1 MNFQID
7 PKSTEDQVL
16 KIQSRAKS
24 DPPLSDIDFK
34 TKMAWVW
41 TTLKVFDKHFLKWS
55 PHCAHVIRV
64 RGYEF
69 VQQVKANK
77 FCSDIPQ
84 IDLSKMLRA
93 NDIEKIPVIHDFN
106 AKQMENFCHNLL
118 SDIACKS
125 KMHDEFI
132 T

>member
-1 MNFQID
+1 M
-7 PKSTEDQVL
+7 
-16 KIQSRAKS
+16 
-24 DPPLSDIDFK
+24 
-34 TKMAWVW
+34 
-41 TTLKVFDKHFLKWS
+41 
-55 PHCAHVIRV
+55 

-93 NDIEKIPVIHDFN
+93 NDIEKIPVITDLN

-125 KMHDEFI
+125 KLLPVI
-132 T
+132 S

>member
-1 MNFQID
+1 M
-7 PKSTEDQVL
+7 
-16 KIQSRAKS
+16 
-24 DPPLSDIDFK
+24 
-34 TKMAWVW
+34 
-41 TTLKVFDKHFLKWS
+41 
-55 PHCAHVIRV
+55 IRV

-93 NDIEKIPVIHDFN
+93 NDIEKIPVINDLN

-125 KMHDEFI
+125 KMHDGFI
-132 T
+132 IYDISHNLCRTTLNFMLF